1 MTDDEPGAGPGDDPG
16 RDPDPSDGP
25 WTDGPDDPLDDGAVS
40 GGDSIAGPGHAGAGD
55 PAPGSETPPDGSR
68 RVGDDPQA
76 DGGANPL
83 DDFES
88 DPETDDLIPVPR
100 YESEQYLPTEERISG
115 IRSDLLREEFGI
127 VRTYFKSRE
136 DVHAD
141 LQRRLNQAHLG
152 TTFDVYLARTLWVA
166 VGAAA
171 LGAALGLL
179 ISWLFARTGVFTEL
193 SAPWLPTT
201 GPLGDLVGFVAANE
215 VILGTGIV
223 VCGLAVVFGAVAWY
237 AGYYYPSLVIDN
249 RRRNINITLPHAIV
263 YMYALSFGGMDFV
276 TVVRRTA
283 ETQDTY
289 GEVANEF
296 DTIVKDIDLFGSD
309 LFTALRN
316 ARNLTPSDSMEQ
328 FLDDM
333 LSMLDSG
340 GDVTEFLREEATKH
354 RERAIRE
361 QERFLDTLELLSE
374 FFIIGFVAAPIFFV
388 VTLLMMSFLGENT
401 LPLLFLLV
409 YALLP
414 LSMAGFLVLIATLS
428 EPYKQPAHDLEGI
441 RDDLDPWPEG
451 PVRGHPSF
459 QAYRRTQFREWLTS
473 LWDDPVGVFRRA
485 PLLTLVVTV
494 PAALALAAFAWS
506 ELGVV
511 VDSFYDR
518 HFEVGVALIVL
529 PLLVV
534 TVPLMVFYEANQ
546 RRKRHV
552 ARRLPDTLDILAS
565 ANQMGLS
572 LGEGLELV
580 SRSVTGTFAD
590 ELRKVR
596 NDIEWNADVRRAL
609 LSLADRLEVPQL
621 TRTCNILAEGTR
633 STGDLHKILSIAA
646 EDTRQRYRL
655 ERNRNQEL
663 QAYTTIVIVGFLVYL
678 TVIVILDYSFLGTI
692 AEQVEGGE
700 QLAEAGLVTI
710 RGDTVGLYRA
720 LFFHSALIQAVGTG
734 LLSGKLTD
742 NSVLSGL
749 KYSVGLV
756 GLTVVVFA
764 FL

>member
-1 MTDDEPGAGPGDDPG
+1 MSNDESRRPLDGNGASEREEVAGPSADNAH
-16 RDPDPSDGP
+16 
-25 WTDGPDDPLDDGAVS
+25 TDGG
-40 GGDSIAGPGHAGAGD
+40 
-55 PAPGSETPPDGSR
+55 TPT
-68 RVGDDPQA
+68 V
-76 DGGANPL
+76 
-83 DDFES
+83 DDFET
-88 DPETDDLIPVPR
+88 DPDTDELVPVPK

-115 IRSDLLREEFGI
+115 IRRDLLRDEFGR
-127 VRTYFKSRE
+127 VRTYFKSRDE
-136 DVHAD
+136 RHAA

-152 TTFDVYLARTLWVA
+152 TTYDVYLTRSVHLAAGAAIFGAA
-166 VGAAA
+166 VG
-171 LGAALGLL
+171 LL
-179 ISWLFARTGVFTEL
+179 VSWLFDSAGVFEQFSTPGII
-193 SAPWLPTT
+193 ST
-201 GPLGDLVGFVAANE
+201 GPVGEVVGFVGANE
-215 VILGTGIV
+215 TVIGTGV
-223 VCGLAVVFGAVAWY
+223 LTLGLGLGFAVLTWY
-237 AGYYYPSLVIDN
+237 SRYYYPNLVVDN

-354 RERAIRE
+354 RERAIHE

-401 LPLLFLLV
+401 LPLLFLLM
-409 YALLP
+409 YAVLP
-414 LSMAGFLVLIATLS
+414 LAMFGFLVLISTLS
-428 EPYKQPAHDLEGI
+428 EPYKQPAHELGEIREG
-441 RDDLDPWPEG
+441 LNPWPVHE
-451 PVRGHPSF
+451 VRSHPAF
-459 QAYRRTQFREWLTS
+459 QSYRRVQFREWAKT
-473 LWDDPVGVFRRA
+473 LWANPVVVFRRQ
-485 PLLTLVVTV
+485 PLYTLAGSV
-494 PAALALAAFAWS
+494 PVAAFIVGYMWS
-506 ELGVV
+506 DMGIVLN
-511 VDSFYDR
+511 SFYDR
-518 HFEVGVALIVL
+518 YYEVGVALIVL

-534 TVPLMVFYEANQ
+534 TIPLMVFYEANQ
-546 RRKRHV
+546 RRKQHV

-580 SRSVTGTFAD
+580 SRSVTGAFAD
-590 ELRKVR
+590 ELSRVR
-596 NDIEWNADVRRAL
+596 NDIKWNADVRAAL
-609 LSLADRLEVPQL
+609 LSLANRLEVPQL

-678 TVIVILDYSFLGTI
+678 AVIVILDYSFLGTLS
-692 AEQVEGGE
+692 EQVEGSE

-710 RGDTVGLYRA
+710 RGDTLGLYRA

-756 GLTVVVFA
+756 VLTVVVFA
-764 FL
+764 LL